1 MPSDVVVAASSAGGA
16 IIAVVVVVIVL
27 GLLVLLASLVVVT
40 EYNRV
45 VQFRFGRV
53 RGGPR
58 GPGLIVRIP
67 IVDRIQRVNLRVEVI
82 DIPSQSVITQD
93 NVTIAVDAVVYF
105 QVVDPVRAVIGV
117 DNFRFASQRIAMTS
131 LRSIIGRYELD
142 SLLAHRED
150 VNAELRA
157 VIARSTTEW
166 GVDVRQVEV
175 RDIQLPPELLR
186 AMARQAEAERE
197 RRAKVIAATGELQ
210 ASVELGEAADRL
222 AASPGALQL
231 RTLQTLAEVA
241 TEKNSTLV
249 FPIPVEILEA
259 LGVSRTGAAGTREG
273 ATGAAPAGGAAV
285 APAAGPPAVP
295 APTPPAPAAITRTQP
310 DAGET
315 PVIPPSDPSG
325 GLREPG

>member
-1 MPSDVVVAASSAGGA
+1 MILTSMLSSSSPIATIHCSAVAT
-16 IIAVVVVVIVL
+16 IVIVL
-27 GLLVLLASLVVVT
+27 LVLIAVAVRATLIVVT
-40 EYNRV
+40 EYSRAV
-45 VQFRFGRV
+45 LFRFGKV
-53 RGGPR
+53 IGQPR
-58 GPGLIVRIP
+58 GPGLVRRIP
-67 IVDRIQRVNLRVEVI
+67 LVDRVVKVNLRVEVI
-82 DIPSQSVITQD
+82 DIPSQNVITQD

-157 VIARSTTEW
+157 TIARSTTEW

-210 ASVELGEAADRL
+210 ASVELGEAADKL
-222 AASPGALQL
+222 TASPGALQL
-231 RTLQTLAEVA
+231 RTLQTLAEIA

-249 FPIPVEILEA
+249 FPIPVELFE
-259 LGVSRTGAAGTREG
+259 VFSRSLARA
-273 ATGAAPAGGAAV
+273 
-285 APAAGPPAVP
+285 
-295 APTPPAPAAITRTQP
+295 
-310 DAGET
+310 
-315 PVIPPSDPSG
+315 PSG
-325 GLREPG
+325 SREPGE